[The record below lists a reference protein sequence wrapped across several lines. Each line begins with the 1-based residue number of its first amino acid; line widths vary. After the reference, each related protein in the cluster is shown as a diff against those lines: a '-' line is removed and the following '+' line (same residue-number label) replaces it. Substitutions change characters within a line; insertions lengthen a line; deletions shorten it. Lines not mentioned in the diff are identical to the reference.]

1 MSETTDDSTASDG
14 PAIPASA
21 GPRYDASNFSS
32 IGADTDRAFL
42 VWDDRKRLDYLGYL
56 HRGLDGDRDEV
67 ELDFAVK
74 ERLTQLL
81 RLELQLTSGSSNDK
95 LTPIKSILP
104 EAARHVETVRQRNYS
119 TTDRAW
125 LWFSAAV
132 IFISFGA
139 TIAWA
144 SWTDAHGLA
153 FLAFGVAEILIAYS
167 AQALILVGLIYRDH
181 SKYRHPVA
189 NRIAVYL
196 ALALSSMCIV
206 AFIFT
211 GLFKR
216 GQYPGVF
223 LELAGG
229 VGLVIVLFGL
239 CFSSF
244 VTLTRRILLFRYQDI
259 WPSQVLLVDLVD
271 LASSALPIS
280 EDSSKLPRSESF
292 QTFRR
297 DSPFDPL
304 RSQPRR
310 FIDQLEA
317 AAKRAEWLFAR
328 NYPHRHSDLR
338 PWILDRAQRVA
349 AVLRA
354 HKRVLIELEV
364 RDPAET
370 SISSSLLNDAIYV
383 AQKNWDAFLVVQ
395 PEPVV
400 RSLLRRFGSRIALA
414 AFLAV
419 GALAIP
425 WLFPSL
431 VPPTAAMEFR
441 ATLLVTAAFSLFRPD
456 LDKAREAFISFRH

>member
-1 MSETTDDSTASDG
+1 MSETTDDSTATDG
-14 PAIPASA
+14 PAIPIAA
-21 GPRYDASNFSS
+21 GLRYDASNFSS
-32 IGADTDRAFL
+32 IGADTDRDFL
-42 VWDDRKRLDYLGYL
+42 IWDHDQKRLDYLGYL
-56 HRGLDGDRDEV
+56 YGKLDGDRDEV

-81 RLELQLTSGSSNDK
+81 RLERQLAAGGSNDK

-104 EAARHVETVRQRNYS
+104 AAARRVETVRQRNYGMI
-119 TTDRAW
+119 DQAW
-125 LWFSAAV
+125 LWFSAVV
-132 IFISFGA
+132 IFIS
-139 TIAWA
+139 
-144 SWTDAHGLA
+144 
-153 FLAFGVAEILIAYS
+153 FGVAEILIAYF
-167 AQALILVGLIYRDH
+167 AQGLILVGLIYRDH
-181 SKYRHPVA
+181 SRYRHPVA
-189 NRIAVYL
+189 NRFAVYL

-216 GQYPGVF
+216 GQYPGIF

-239 CFSSF
+239 SFWSF
-244 VTLTRRILLFRYQDI
+244 VTLIRRILLFRYQHI
-259 WPSQVLLVDLVD
+259 WPSEVLLVDLVD

-280 EDSSKLPRSESF
+280 DDSSKLPRSESF

-297 DSPFDPL
+297 DSLFDPL

-328 NYPHRHSDLR
+328 NIPRRHSDLR

-354 HKRVLIELEV
+354 HKRVLIEEEV
-364 RDPAET
+364 RDPART
-370 SISSSLLNDAIYV
+370 AISSSLLNGAIYV

-395 PEPVV
+395 PEPIV

-431 VPPTAAMEFR
+431 VLPTTAMEFR